1 MEYYRMLGSMSKKKD
16 QEEKESPLNNEN
28 NSTSLKLNRGVE
40 LLLRNKGRKELKT
53 SESKVLEGRSKMIA
67 VTLTLSTVISI
78 MFLLVGG
85 VIGYLLKEYV
95 IERNSTFIPTH
106 PEMFDEHGQIIPDD
120 ILAVRFENGP
130 ETFLEDEE

>member
-1 MEYYRMLGSMSKKKD
+1 MSKKKD

-78 MFLLVGG
+78 MCLSVGG